1 MMDQN
6 NTSFQ
11 TSLKKSN
18 LNKLNTPTT
27 QRAQE
32 QNNSNIIMRNN
43 INKNVLF
50 ESYTIEQLKFVVYQL
65 IQDLNSASPLN
76 EKKYQTKVG
85 LESGIGFINGNIV
98 SEQTIKTWIKKDL
111 NFKQTRRDKKLNRII
126 FEWLLRT
133 NNLKTPNEIT
143 ELINNNKKK
152 IANNKSNNINNTN
165 DIKNDLLLTNL
176 TKINS
181 TMSTSNGLKKQKK
194 NKNIKKK
201 NNTIVPEVQPNKEIN
216 VDSKNQNQKTPV
228 NYQGFN
234 NEPLLRSFLNF
245 NKTKKN
251 IQSKNSNALT
261 TITSKIP
268 QTHTP
273 TKASIPQTN
282 FYSKTPIRKKNEIT
296 PRIHTPVTRS
306 TSKSINKLSEITIK
320 RKFQNNNNE
329 NLSIPIINNQKK
341 ELNEIQIETEIE
353 KEQKKE
359 QGQRQKQMQRQKQEQ
374 EQTQEHEQEQKQKQ
388 QKETIKEKI
397 SQIDSESNNF
407 VRKRNLTNLQ
417 SDKRF
422 VPKGINF
429 QNNYNLNHNYYHS
442 LSEYIYS
449 NTSDDYTESDNSSS
463 SSSTSSSPSSSS
475 SASSETTSSADNYE
489 EDLSF
494 HHNNYKHN
502 NRFFNLNLKPQ
513 KRRRIIIKKNK
524 KGNYLNNFNLYNNNY
539 PMSNQNLTPSN
550 LYTNNTSYYGNYN
563 NYINNYNQPKNNF
576 NTFNLPFIYSPF
588 SKKHQ
593 PKQPNKKEMRI
604 INSDNKPTR
613 EVSLYLKQMK
623 ELQFLLQI
631 QTQQQQI
638 EHIQR
643 IKELEQLINVQKS
656 RVYHLNPKI
665 KNQNVENESKPLK
678 QTIQNTETNKNN
690 NLNDNESP
698 CILNNQNIFNGI
710 KQNNTDSHHQILHPD
725 SNDLHKSRQDRS
737 LINNQP
743 QQQDNY

>member
-32 QNNSNIIMRNN
+32 QNNSNLIMRNN
-43 INKNVLF
+43 INKKL
-50 ESYTIEQLKFVVYQL
+50 
-65 IQDLNSASPLN
+65 
-76 EKKYQTKVG
+76 G

-152 IANNKSNNINNTN
+152 ISNNKINKINNTN

-176 TKINS
+176 TKINL
-181 TMSTSNGLKKQKK
+181 TMPTSNGLKKQNKK
-194 NKNIKKK
+194 KNIKKK

-251 IQSKNSNALT
+251 IQSKNSNAFT

-282 FYSKTPIRKKNEIT
+282 FYSKTPIRKTNETT

-320 RKFQNNNNE
+320 RKFENNNNE

-341 ELNEIQIETEIE
+341 ELNEIQIEIEIE

-374 EQTQEHEQEQKQKQ
+374 EQTQEHEHEQEQ

-397 SQIDSESNNF
+397 NQIDSESNNF
-407 VRKRNLTNLQ
+407 ARKRNLTNLQ

-475 SASSETTSSADNYE
+475 SASSETTSSADHYE

-588 SKKHQ
+588 SKRHQ

-631 QTQQQQI
+631 QAQQQQI

-678 QTIQNTETNKNN
+678 QRIQNTETNKNN

-710 KQNNTDSHHQILHPD
+710 KQKNTDSHHQMLHPD